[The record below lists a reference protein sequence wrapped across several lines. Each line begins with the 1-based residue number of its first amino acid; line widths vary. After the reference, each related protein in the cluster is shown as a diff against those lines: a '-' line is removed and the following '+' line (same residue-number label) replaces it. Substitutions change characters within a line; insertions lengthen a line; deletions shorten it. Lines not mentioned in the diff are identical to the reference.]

1 MPLETE
7 YLGYVWK
14 KDKCKARILQSLYTI
29 VCGKLSKKTPEGT
42 YIWKY
47 EQRKKSDLLLKCSQ
61 KYPHSTEQLTGRNVS
76 SWEMKSFPNWSSPDC
91 DFISSSSSTSF
102 LHPPSSSATASTDT
116 LGHTE
121 RYGDYTLAFSPPLSS
136 LTLSFYP
143 YSFPSPSFILLSF
156 YCYRPSFFSF
166 PIFSI
171 SFPPFLHVLSISIS
185 FNCPF
190 LSHLLASS
198 RWGSSVWNF
207 SSLGQSLSHTY
218 IQHTEP
224 HVNNEYTTLHHQFLL
239 QETFVA
245 KVTAKVF
252 SYLHVMWLGWA
263 FSQAIYSL
271 HTEVL

>member
-42 YIWKY
+42 YIWKF
-47 EQRKKSDLLLKCSQ
+47 EQRKKSDLLLKCSL
-61 KYPHSTEQLTGRNVS
+61 KYPHSTEQLTGRNVC

-156 YCYRPSFFSF
+156 YCYRPL
-166 PIFSI
+166 
-171 SFPPFLHVLSISIS
+171 FPPFLFS
-185 FNCPF
+185 PF
-190 LSHLLASS
+190 PSHLFY
-198 RWGSSVWNF
+198 V
-207 SSLGQSLSHTY
+207 SSLSQSPLTVHSCLTCWRRQDEAAQCGTSAVWDSLSHTPTCS
-218 IQHTEP
+218 IQNYMSTMNILLSIINFFCKNILLLKWQP
-224 HVNNEYTTLHHQFLL
+224 RFSAICTLCD
-239 QETFVA
+239 
-245 KVTAKVF
+245 
-252 SYLHVMWLGWA
+252 WGWA